1 MLKDKITI
9 IIPCKN
15 EGTIIKRTLELINMQ
30 NEIAGTRVIVADCS
44 DDNGFTKDLIL
55 SNSKKNVKLKIIK
68 GGYPAFGRNRGA
80 EISDTPYVLFIDSDI
95 FLENTNTLSTIVNDF
110 SNTNKHLATTRMRT
124 DDGKY
129 NYVYR
134 IFDLIQRASSF
145 MTPFAIGGFMLFERN
160 EFNRLGGF
168 IDEDKFAEDYHL
180 SSKIKPSKFKIYNE
194 IVYTTSR
201 RFKNKGLRNM
211 VRMMIKSWIN
221 RNDDAFF
228 KKDHDYWI

>member
-9 IIPCKN
+9 VIPCKN
-15 EGTIIKRTLELINMQ
+15 EGLVIKRTLDLIALQ
-30 NEIAGTRVIVADCS
+30 NEIAGTKVIVADCS
-44 DDNGFTKDLIL
+44 DDNDFTRNLIL
-55 SNSKKNVKLKIIK
+55 SNSEKNIKLEIIN

-145 MTPFAIGGFMLFERN
+145 TTPFAIGGFMLFERN

-180 SSKIKPSKFKIYNE
+180 SSKIKPSKFKIYSE

-201 RFKNKGLRNM
+201 RFKNKGLRYM

>member
-15 EGTIIKRTLELINMQ
+15 EGIIIKRTLDLINTQ

-44 DDNGFTKDLIL
+44 DDNGFTKNLIL
-55 SNSKKNVKLKIIK
+55 SNSEKNVKLEIIK

-80 EISDTPYVLFIDSDI
+80 EISKTPYVLFMDADI
-95 FLENTNTLSTIVNDF
+95 FLDNTNTLSNIVNDF
-110 SNTNKHLATTRMRT
+110 SNSNKHLATTRMRT
-124 DDGKY
+124 NDGKY
-129 NYVYR
+129 NYVYK
-134 IFDLIQRASSF
+134 IFDFIQKASSLT
-145 MTPFAIGGFMLFERN
+145 TPFAIGGFMLFEKN
-160 EFNRLGGF
+160 EFDRLGGF

-201 RFKNKGLRNM
+201 RFKNKGLRYM
-211 VRMMIKSWIN
+211 VTMMAKSWIN
-221 RNDDAFF
+221 RNNDEFF
-228 KKDHDYWI
+228 KKDHDYWT

>member
-201 RFKNKGLRNM
+201 RFKNKGLRYM

>member
-9 IIPCKN
+9 VIPCKN
-15 EGTIIKRTLELINMQ
+15 EGLVIKRTLDLIALQ

-201 RFKNKGLRNM
+201 RFKNKGLRYM